1 MIRLVYLLFFFCFSI
16 NPINRRNAGG
26 MIPGMPGLD
35 VDHWEVPRANL
46 CPGVM
51 LTVSMVL

>member
-1 MIRLVYLLFFFCFSI
+1 MRLKLLFFSI

-26 MIPGMPGLD
+26 MIPGMPGIPGLD
-35 VDHWEVPRANL
+35 DDHWEVPQANL